1 MRLSFVQKFK
11 FTTVLAAGGF
21 CAGLNLSTHAGPL
34 LNDPVHEVALDALEK
49 IQAASIRDNL
59 EYCGYIGYQQD
70 GTLVATPAKR
80 GDKKGCRL
88 SWKPRSIDIIA
99 TYHTHGAHTRTND
112 SEAPSVQDLKNDFKQ
127 RLNGYIAT
135 PGGRVWFNDYNNQI
149 SRLLCDI
156 GCIETDPNYR
166 ECKHTA
172 PEAQYTIEGLKWRG
186 KTVNT
191 PC

>member
-1 MRLSFVQKFK
+1 MRLSSIQTFK
-11 FTTVLAAGGF
+11 FMPALVTGSV
-21 CAGLNLSTHAGPL
+21 CAILNVSAHAGPL
-34 LNDPVHEVALDALEK
+34 LSDPVHEVAIEALEK

-59 EYCGYIGYQQD
+59 EYCGYIGYQKD

-88 SWKPRSIDIIA
+88 SWKPRSMDIVA
-99 TYHTHGAHTRTND
+99 TYHTHGAHTRTTD
-112 SEAPSVQDLKNDFKQ
+112 SEVPSVQDLKNDFKQ
-127 RLNGYIAT
+127 RFNGYIAT
-135 PGGRVWFNDYNNQI
+135 PGGRIWFNDYTNR
-149 SRLLCDI
+149 SARLLCDI

-172 PEAQYTIEGLKWRG
+172 PAESYTIESLKWRE
-186 KTVNT
+186 KNVNT

>member
-1 MRLSFVQKFK
+1 MIGQEDLGE
-11 FTTVLAAGGF
+11 L
-21 CAGLNLSTHAGPL
+21 LPL
-34 LNDPVHEVALDALEK
+34 F
-49 IQAASIRDNL
+49 
-59 EYCGYIGYQQD
+59 
-70 GTLVATPAKR
+70 AKA
-80 GDKKGCRL
+80 KT
-88 SWKPRSIDIIA
+88 SPMW
-99 TYHTHGAHTRTND
+99 
-112 SEAPSVQDLKNDFKQ
+112 PSVQDLKNDFKQ